1 MSGNQLGNPLSPF
14 LIVAGCEQL
23 VEQTTGKGP
32 GIQGHH
38 VGFEAKA
45 QGTPFPSPAVRH
57 FHLVEKIQRGLV
69 ELGLYRGEL
78 TDVLTTRNHDLE

>member
-1 MSGNQLGNPLSPF
+1 MGGNQLGNPLSPL
-14 LIVAGCEQL
+14 LIMASRKQL
-23 VEQTTGKGP
+23 MEQTTGKGP
-32 GIQGHH
+32 GVQGNHA
-38 VGFEAKA
+38 GFETKA
-45 QGTPFPSPAVRH
+45 QGTPFQSPAIRH